1 MERKWKTT
9 NCMIQS
15 LVSLAFDET
24 KNFFFFL
31 TYFFSNKEKV
41 LFYLRK

>member
-24 KNFFFFL
+24 KENYLVFSYFLLERKKFFFI
-31 TYFFSNKEKV
+31 
-41 LFYLRK
+41 